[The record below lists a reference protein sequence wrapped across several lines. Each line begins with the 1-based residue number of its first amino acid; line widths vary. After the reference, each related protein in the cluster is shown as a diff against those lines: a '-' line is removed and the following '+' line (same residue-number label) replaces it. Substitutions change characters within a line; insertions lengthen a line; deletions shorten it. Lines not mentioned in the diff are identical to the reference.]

1 MKGWNIFGTGILSNA
16 SFAYG
21 KQEKKDSEFEN
32 LYNTWQKSQYKVM
45 ENDDFTKLLNSFT
58 TVAHMF
64 LIMV

>member
-45 ENDDFTKLLNSFT
+45 ENDFTKLLNSCT
-58 TVAHMF
+58 TVALMF